1 MESSDPNSYSLLSRY
16 SISPKTSK
24 IVIVAAIIYI
34 TTFFA
39 LASGLINAL
48 IEGAAA
54 SSQAL
59 ILPTRS
65 AQTLIE
71 TVVLVF
77 VLFIGMGGA
86 IMIYRAGQGGTAKT
100 QGLFLASGF
109 ALVAISLMLGFN
121 LVSLKG

>member
-1 MESSDPNSYSLLSRY
+1 VVNFVSSRLLSRY
-16 SISPKTSK
+16 SISSKTSK

-54 SSQAL
+54 SSQAF

-86 IMIYRAGQGGTAKT
+86 IMINRAGQGGTVKT
-100 QGLFLASGF
+100 QGLFLASGC
-109 ALVAISLMLGFN
+109 ALVAISLMLGFT
-121 LVSLKG
+121 LVNLKG

>member
-1 MESSDPNSYSLLSRY
+1 VVNFISSRLLSRY
-16 SISPKTSK
+16 SISSKTSK

-34 TTFFA
+34 ITFFA
-39 LASGLINAL
+39 LASGIINAL

-54 SSQAL
+54 SSQAF
-59 ILPTRS
+59 ILPSRS

-86 IMIYRAGQGGTAKT
+86 IMIYRVGQGGTAKT

-109 ALVAISLMLGFN
+109 ALVAISLMLGFS
-121 LVSLKG
+121 LVNLKG

>member
-1 MESSDPNSYSLLSRY
+1 LSRY
-16 SISPKTSK
+16 SISSKTSK
-24 IVIVAAIIYI
+24 LVIVTAIIYI
-34 TTFFA
+34 VTFFA

-48 IEGAAA
+48 IEGAGA
-54 SSQAL
+54 SSQAF

-86 IMIYRAGQGGTAKT
+86 IMIYRSGQSGTAKT
-100 QGLFLASGF
+100 QGAFLASGF
-109 ALVAISLMLGFN
+109 ALVAISLMLGFT
-121 LVSLKG
+121 LVNLKG

>member
-1 MESSDPNSYSLLSRY
+1 MVNFISSRLLSRY
-16 SISPKTSK
+16 SISSKTSK

-34 TTFFA
+34 ITFFA
-39 LASGLINAL
+39 LASGIINAL

-54 SSQAL
+54 SSQAF
-59 ILPTRS
+59 ILPSRS

-86 IMIYRAGQGGTAKT
+86 IMIYRVGQGGTAKT

-109 ALVAISLMLGFN
+109 ALVAISLMLGFS
-121 LVSLKG
+121 LVNLKG

>member
-1 MESSDPNSYSLLSRY
+1 VVNFISSHLLSRY
-16 SISPKTSK
+16 SISSKASK

-34 TTFFA
+34 ITFFA

-54 SSQAL
+54 GSQAF

-77 VLFIGMGGA
+77 ILFVGMGGA

-109 ALVAISLMLGFN
+109 ALVAISFMLGFN
-121 LVSLKG
+121 LVNLKG

>member
-1 MESSDPNSYSLLSRY
+1 MVNFISSRLLSRY
-16 SISPKTSK
+16 SISSKTSK

-54 SSQAL
+54 SSQAF

-86 IMIYRAGQGGTAKT
+86 IMIYRVGQGGTTKT

-109 ALVAISLMLGFN
+109 ALVAISLMLGFS
-121 LVSLKG
+121 LVNLKG

>member
-1 MESSDPNSYSLLSRY
+1 VVNFISSRLLSRY
-16 SISPKTSK
+16 SISSKTSK

-34 TTFFA
+34 ITFFA

-109 ALVAISLMLGFN
+109 ALVAISLMLGFS
-121 LVSLKG
+121 LVNLKG

>member
-1 MESSDPNSYSLLSRY
+1 LPTH
-16 SISPKTSK
+16 SIPSKTSK
-24 IVIVAAIIYI
+24 LVIVAAVVYII
-34 TTFFA
+34 TFFA

-48 IEGAAA
+48 IEGAAT
-54 SSQAL
+54 SSQAF

-65 AQTLIE
+65 AQTLAE

-77 VLFIGMGGA
+77 ILLIGMGGA

-100 QGLFLASGF
+100 QGVFLASGF
-109 ALVAISLMLGFN
+109 ALVAISLMLGFS

>member
-1 MESSDPNSYSLLSRY
+1 MVNFISSRLLSRY
-16 SISPKTSK
+16 SISSKTSK

-54 SSQAL
+54 SSQAF

-86 IMIYRAGQGGTAKT
+86 IMINRAGQGGTAKT

-121 LVSLKG
+121 LVNLKG

>member
-1 MESSDPNSYSLLSRY
+1 VVNFISSRLLSRY
-16 SISPKTSK
+16 SISSKTSK

-54 SSQAL
+54 SSQAF

-86 IMIYRAGQGGTAKT
+86 IMIYRVGEGGTTKT

-109 ALVAISLMLGFN
+109 ALVAISLMLGFS
-121 LVSLKG
+121 LVNLKG

>member
-1 MESSDPNSYSLLSRY
+1 MVNFISSRLLSRY
-16 SISPKTSK
+16 SISSKTSK

-34 TTFFA
+34 ITFFA

-48 IEGAAA
+48 IEGAGA
-54 SSQAL
+54 SSQAF

-71 TVVLVF
+71 TVVLIF

-86 IMIYRAGQGGTAKT
+86 IMIYRAGQGETAKT
-100 QGLFLASGF
+100 QGLFLASGI

-121 LVSLKG
+121 LVNLKG

>member
-1 MESSDPNSYSLLSRY
+1 MVNFISSRLLSRY
-16 SISPKTSK
+16 SISSKTSK

-54 SSQAL
+54 SSQAF

-65 AQTLIE
+65 AQALIE

-121 LVSLKG
+121 LISLKG

>member
-1 MESSDPNSYSLLSRY
+1 VVNFISSRLLSRY
-16 SISPKTSK
+16 SISSKTSK

-54 SSQAL
+54 SSQAF

-86 IMIYRAGQGGTAKT
+86 IMIYRAGRGGTSKT
-100 QGLFLASGF
+100 QGLFIASGF
-109 ALVAISLMLGFN
+109 ALVAISLMLGFS
-121 LVSLKG
+121 LVNLKG

>member
-1 MESSDPNSYSLLSRY
+1 VVNFISSRLLSRY
-16 SISPKTSK
+16 SISSKTSK

-54 SSQAL
+54 SSQAF

-109 ALVAISLMLGFN
+109 ALVVISLMIGFS
-121 LVSLKG
+121 LVNLKG

>member
-1 MESSDPNSYSLLSRY
+1 MEYTGLISYNLLSRY
-16 SISPKTSK
+16 SISPRTSK
-24 IVIVAAIIYI
+24 IVVVAAVVYIIA
-34 TTFFA
+34 FFA

-54 SSQAL
+54 SSQAF

-65 AQTLIE
+65 AQTLAE

-77 VLFIGMGGA
+77 ILFIGMGGA
-86 IMIYRAGQGGTAKT
+86 IMFYKAGQGGTAKT
-100 QGLFLASGF
+100 QGVFLASGF
-109 ALVAISLMLGFN
+109 ALVAISLMLGFS

>member
-1 MESSDPNSYSLLSRY
+1 VINFISSRLLSRY
-16 SISPKTSK
+16 SISSKTSK

-54 SSQAL
+54 NSQAF

>member
-1 MESSDPNSYSLLSRY
+1 LPTH

-24 IVIVAAIIYI
+24 LVIVAAIVYVIA
-34 TTFFA
+34 FFA

-48 IEGAAA
+48 IEGVAAG
-54 SSQAL
+54 SQAF

-65 AQTLIE
+65 AQTLAE

-77 VLFIGMGGA
+77 ILFIGMGGT

-100 QGLFLASGF
+100 QGVFLASGF
-109 ALVAISLMLGFN
+109 ALVAISLMLGFS
-121 LVSLKG
+121 LVNLKG

>member
-1 MESSDPNSYSLLSRY
+1 MADLFHSWILSTY
-16 SISPKTSK
+16 SISSKTSK
-24 IVIVAAIIYI
+24 IVVVAAIVYI
-34 TTFFA
+34 ITFFA

-54 SSQAL
+54 SSQAF

-100 QGLFLASGF
+100 QGASLASGF

-121 LVSLKG
+121 LVNLKG

>member
-1 MESSDPNSYSLLSRY
+1 MVNFISSHLLSRY
-16 SISPKTSK
+16 SISSKASK

-34 TTFFA
+34 ITFFA

-54 SSQAL
+54 GSQAF

-77 VLFIGMGGA
+77 ILFVGMGGA

-109 ALVAISLMLGFN
+109 ALVAISFMLGFN
-121 LVSLKG
+121 LVNLKG

>member
-1 MESSDPNSYSLLSRY
+1 MSRY
-16 SISPKTSK
+16 SISSKTSK

-34 TTFFA
+34 ITFFA

-77 VLFIGMGGA
+77 VLFIGLGGA

-100 QGLFLASGF
+100 QGAFLASGF

-121 LVSLKG
+121 LVNLKG

>member
-1 MESSDPNSYSLLSRY
+1 VVNFISSRLLSRY
-16 SISPKTSK
+16 SISSKTSK

-54 SSQAL
+54 SSQAF

-86 IMIYRAGQGGTAKT
+86 IMIYRVGQGGTTKT

-109 ALVAISLMLGFN
+109 ALVAISLMLGFS
-121 LVSLKG
+121 LVNLKG

>member
-1 MESSDPNSYSLLSRY
+1 LPTH
-16 SISPKTSK
+16 SIPSKTSK
-24 IVIVAAIIYI
+24 LVIVAAVVYII
-34 TTFFA
+34 TFFA

-54 SSQAL
+54 SSQAF

-65 AQTLIE
+65 AQTLAE

-77 VLFIGMGGA
+77 ILLIGMGGA

-100 QGLFLASGF
+100 QGVFLASGF
-109 ALVAISLMLGFN
+109 ALVAISLLLGFS